1 MRIGACL
8 ALITVGAIVALGIR
22 YEPETVNLDVIGFIF
37 VLVGVVGLVMNHF
50 VWERRKEAA
59 RIQGVPMDAS
69 LDPEAPTPMREDPR
83 LTE

>member
-22 YEPETVNLDVIGFIF
+22 AEPATVDLDVVGLIF
-37 VLVGVVGLVMNHF
+37 VVIGVVGLIMNHF

-59 RIQGVPMDAS
+59 RIQGVPLDPS
-69 LDPEAPTPMREDPR
+69 VDPEAPPPARENPR